1 MTSPC
6 QGIRILLLFL
16 KKMLRVLT
24 WGLIL
29 FLFLTGF
36 KASNWRHNQIGSIE
50 GLSNSAVT
58 SSYLDSKGYM
68 WFGTWDGLNRF
79 DGSNIKV
86 FKPNAFRK
94 NTINNNIIRNI
105 LEDRFNNLW
114 IVTENGLNTYDYEQN
129 IFTSYLNNT
138 DFIEY
143 REESY
148 RTSLDSDSIIWCS
161 KYNYGICKFDY
172 ENKQFSEPIQI
183 SNQEDITKKTVG
195 FAFTSNEQLWC
206 LSEEGNAYKL
216 EHRDTWKITETI
228 YLSSKYKFDSDKN
241 WFYTYHQ
248 QLFLFVSLN
257 NGGLLSINLEDGTIQ
272 ETKPQSTPFSVT
284 SLSVSLDGEFL
295 WGGTDE
301 GEIFKLNLSEA
312 CQIKLLENS
321 ENKKVKI
328 WSITQTKPDLLWI
341 GTDGDGVH
349 KYIMEGNFFELIKK
363 GDLSE
368 GNLNHNIVRAAHEDE
383 NGNLWIGTR
392 GNGLNLI
399 TKTNTPTKVFDTQN
413 GLSNN
418 AVLSLGNDSFKN
430 IWIGVDGKGI
440 DMFETKTGKI
450 LHFPD
455 DFENTSDIKLG
466 SVYSICLDAFN
477 DLWIGTSGYGLFRLS
492 IVRKKDGKYRLR
504 DHSHYKSDPLN
515 KNGLNSNIIYSIV
528 EGEPNIMW
536 IGTRGGGLYRLNTI
550 SEKFEAFRSNSNDL
564 NSLLNDDVLS
574 LCKSNNENLW
584 IGTSGGLDR
593 LNLTTFPYQFTHYTE
608 QNGLPNNTI
617 HAIQTDQNDNI
628 WVSTNNGLAKLN
640 YRNRQI
646 RSYFYSDGLQSNEFT
661 DGASCFG
668 KQTGKLYFGGV
679 NGLTYFD
686 PNKVSDIEYFPRLAI
701 TNFSVFNEP
710 EKEKNPVPFYID
722 MSDSLKLNYDQ
733 NFFRFEFTTLNFHN
747 KQKCMYAFKLEN
759 FNTDYTLIK
768 KEGEATYT
776 NVPPGDYIFKVKCT
790 NEDGIWNPDTRE
802 IKLTI
807 YPPFWKTTWAYISYV
822 FITFMAIFLFIFLL
836 LRRTK
841 MRNKLEIEKLE
852 IQKTK
857 EINHYKFQFFTNIAH
872 EFRTPLTLIM
882 APAAQL
888 MDLHPNDKEISPYV
902 KSIYNNS
909 TRLLHLIRE
918 LIDFR
923 KVETGHFKL
932 QVQNYNLT
940 DFTRTITEAFTQYAE
955 EKDIELKLID
965 NSQDII
971 GWFDNNIMEKILLN
985 LISNALK
992 YTPQKGSVSIELLR
1006 QQKNAV
1012 IRITDNGIG
1021 IPTKYQDKIFDRFF
1035 QNANSLPKEKRFSES
1050 AGVGLSLTKSLI
1062 ELHKGSIQLE
1072 SKPNIGS
1079 CFTISIPIS
1088 KSQYSNREKQNEIVI
1103 DESRIKDRAIE
1114 EIMGLELV
1122 SFANKETETSD
1133 GENPKPNILVVDDN
1147 EQLRNLIDDILHQD
1161 YNVLLAKNGLEALDK
1176 INSNDVSVIVSD
1188 IIMPEMDGLELC
1200 NAIKEN
1206 INTCHIPVILLTAKG
1221 ELEHRIQGIESGAD
1235 SYIPKPFDP
1244 RHLKVRIRKLIEMR
1258 NQVRDAF
1265 QSVQTVSV
1273 KDVSGLYKRDVK
1285 FVDNLQKFVDDNL
1298 DKTELNADLLA
1309 DQLAMSKTQLYRK
1322 IKAVTGFTP
1331 HGFIR
1336 NFRLKKAA
1344 SLLLESSYTVSEIIY
1359 ETGFNNRTYFYRC
1372 FKELY
1377 GESPTDYKKNILND
1391 TNQENT

>member
-1 MTSPC
+1 
-6 QGIRILLLFL
+6 
-16 KKMLRVLT
+16 MLRVFT

-29 FLFLTGF
+29 ILFLTGF
-36 KASNWRHNQIGSIE
+36 KASNWRHNQIGSID

-68 WFGTWDGLNRF
+68 WFGTWDGLNQF

-86 FKPNAFRK
+86 FKPSAFRK
-94 NTINNNIIRNI
+94 NAINNNIIRSI

-114 IVTENGLNTYDYEQN
+114 IVTEAGLNTYNYEHN
-129 IFTSYLNNT
+129 AFTSYLNNVE
-138 DFIEY
+138 FIEY

-148 RTSLDSDSIIWCS
+148 RASLDADSVIWCS

-172 ENKQFSEPIQI
+172 ENMQFSEPIRM
-183 SNQEDITKKTVG
+183 SNQDDITKKTVG

-206 LSEEGNAYKL
+206 LSEEGNVYKL
-216 EHRDTWKITETI
+216 EHGSDWEITKTI
-228 YLSSKYKFDSDKN
+228 YLSSKYEFDSDKN
-241 WFYTYHQ
+241 WFYTYHNN
-248 QLFLFVSLN
+248 LFLFVSLN
-257 NGGLLSINLEDGTIQ
+257 NGGLLSIHLEDGTIQ
-272 ETKPQSTPFSVT
+272 EIESQFTPFFVT
-284 SLSVSLDGEFL
+284 SLSAGLEGNFL

-301 GEIFKLNLSEA
+301 GKVFKLDLAEHSHITPIEISKNG
-312 CQIKLLENS
+312 
-321 ENKKVKI
+321 KVKI

-349 KYIMEGNFFELIKK
+349 KYIMEGNFFELINK

-368 GNLNHNIVRAAHEDE
+368 GNLNHNIVRATHEDE
-383 NGNLWIGTR
+383 NGNLWVGTR
-392 GNGLNLI
+392 GNGLNFI
-399 TKTNTPTKVFDTQN
+399 PVSGAPTKVFDAQN

-418 AVLSLGNDSFKN
+418 AVLSLGNDSYKN
-430 IWIGVDGKGI
+430 IWIGVDGEGI
-440 DMFETKTGKI
+440 DMFEAKTGKV

-455 DFENTSDIKLG
+455 DFENTSGIKLG

-477 DLWIGTSGYGLFRLS
+477 DLWIGTSGYGLFRLT
-492 IVRKKDGKYRLR
+492 IEQKKGGKYSLVNYR
-504 DHSHYKSDPLN
+504 HYKSDQLN
-515 KNGLNSNIIYSIV
+515 KNGLNSNIIYSIA
-528 EGEPNIMW
+528 EGEPNILW

-550 SEKFEAFRSNSNDL
+550 SEKFEAFRSHSDDL
-564 NSLLNDDVLS
+564 NSLMNDDVLS
-574 LCKSNNENLW
+574 LCKSNNDDLW
-584 IGTSGGLDR
+584 VGTSGGLNR
-593 LNLTTFPYQFTHYTE
+593 LKLNIFPYQFIHYTE

-628 WVSTNNGLAKLN
+628 WVSTNNGLAKVD
-640 YRNRQI
+640 YRNNQI

-668 KQTGKLYFGGV
+668 TLTGKLYFGGV
-679 NGLTYFD
+679 NGFTYFD
-686 PNKVSDIEYFPRLAI
+686 PNKVTDTEYFPNLVI
-701 TNFSVFNEP
+701 TKFSMFNE
-710 EKEKNPVPFYID
+710 KDTEKNPVPMYID
-722 MSDSLKLNYDQ
+722 ALDSLYLNYDQ
-733 NFFRFEFTTLNFHN
+733 NFFRFEFTILNFHN
-747 KQKCMYAFKLEN
+747 KQKCQYAFKLEN
-759 FNTDYTLIK
+759 FNTDYTIIK

-790 NEDGIWNPDTRE
+790 NEDGIWNPDIRE

-807 YPPFWKTTWAYISYV
+807 HPPFWKTTWAYISYV
-822 FITFMAIFLFIFLL
+822 IIAFAGVFLLIFLL

-841 MRNKLEIEKLE
+841 MRNKLAMERLE

-888 MDLHPNDKEISPYV
+888 MDFHPDNKEISPYV

-923 KVETGHFKL
+923 KVETGHFDL
-932 QVQNYNLT
+932 RVQNYDLT
-940 DFTRTITEAFTQYAE
+940 DFTRTITEAFTQYAL
-955 EKDIELKLID
+955 EKEIQLKLID
-965 NSQDII
+965 NSQNII

-992 YTPQKGSVSIELLR
+992 YTPKKGSVRIELMH
-1006 QQKNAV
+1006 QQKNA
-1012 IRITDNGIG
+1012 IIKITDTGIG

-1035 QNANSLPKEKRFSES
+1035 QNTNSFPKEKRNLDS

-1088 KSQYSNREKQNEIVI
+1088 KSQYSYRERQNEIVI

-1114 EIMGLELV
+1114 EIMGLEEV
-1122 SFANKETETSD
+1122 SFSNKATEISAVDTI
-1133 GENPKPNILVVDDN
+1133 KHNILVVDDN
-1147 EQLRNLIDDILHQD
+1147 AQLRNLIYDILHQD
-1161 YNVLLAKNGLEALDK
+1161 YSVLLAKNGIEALDK
-1176 INSNDVSVIVSD
+1176 INSNDISVIVSD

-1200 NAIKEN
+1200 NTIKED

-1258 NQVRDAF
+1258 NQVRNAF

-1273 KDVSGLYKRDVK
+1273 KDVSGLYKRDAK
-1285 FVDNLQKFVDDNL
+1285 FVDNLQKIVEENI
-1298 DKTELNADLLA
+1298 DKAELNADMLV

-1344 SLLLESSYTVSEIIY
+1344 SLLLESSYSVSEIIY

-1377 GESPTDYKKNILND
+1377 GESPTDYKKNIFNNI
-1391 TNQENT
+1391 NQEYT

>member
-1 MTSPC
+1 
-6 QGIRILLLFL
+6 
-16 KKMLRVLT
+16 MLRIFT
-24 WGLIL
+24 WGLVLI
-29 FLFLTGF
+29 LFLTGF
-36 KASNWRHNQIGSIE
+36 KASNWRYNQIGSLQ

-58 SSYLDSKGYM
+58 SSFLDSKGYM

-86 FKPNAFRK
+86 FKPNTYLK
-94 NTINNNIIRNI
+94 KTINNNIIRSI
-105 LEDRFNNLW
+105 LEDKFNNLW
-114 IVTENGLNTYDYEQN
+114 IVTETGLNTYHYEQN
-129 IFTSYLNNT
+129 TFTSYLDNINCT
-138 DFIEY
+138 EY

-148 RTSLDSDSIIWCS
+148 RASLDADSVIWCS
-161 KYNYGICKFDY
+161 KYNYGICKFDSK
-172 ENKQFSEPIQI
+172 NKQFSKPIQI
-183 SNQEDITKKTVG
+183 LKQNDITKKTAG
-195 FAFTSNEQLWC
+195 FAFTNSNQLWC
-206 LSEEGNAYKL
+206 LSEDGNVYKL
-216 EHRDTWKITETI
+216 EHANEWEITKTI
-228 YLSSKYKFDSDKN
+228 QPSDKYKFDSDRN
-241 WFYTYHQ
+241 WFFTYHNK
-248 QLFLFVSLN
+248 LFLFVSLN
-257 NGGLLSINLEDGTIQ
+257 NGGLLSINLEEGTVREI
-272 ETKPQSTPFSVT
+272 KPQTTSFSVT
-284 SLSVSLDGEFL
+284 TLSASLDGEFL

-301 GEIFKLNLSEA
+301 GEVFKLYLSESDP
-312 CQIKLLENS
+312 IILLENS

-328 WSITQTKPDLLWI
+328 WSITQTNPDLLWI

-349 KYIMEGNFFELIKK
+349 KYIMEGNFFKLISK
-363 GDLSE
+363 GERSE
-368 GNLNHNIVRAAHEDE
+368 GNLNHNIVRATHEDE
-383 NGNLWIGTR
+383 GGNLWIGTR

-399 TKTNTPTKVFDTQN
+399 SATRASTQVFDTQN

-418 AVLSLGNDSFKN
+418 AVLSLGNDSYKN
-430 IWIGVDGKGI
+430 IWIGVDGEGI
-440 DMFETKTGKI
+440 DMFESKTGKI
-450 LHFPD
+450 LHFPN

-492 IVRKKDGKYRLR
+492 IVQKKDEKYLLSNF
-504 DHSHYKSDPLN
+504 SHYKSDPLN
-515 KNGLNSNIIYSIV
+515 KNGLNSNIIYSIA
-528 EGEPNIMW
+528 EGEPNILW

-564 NSLLNDDVLS
+564 NSLMNNDVLS
-574 LCKSNNENLW
+574 LYKSNNENLW
-584 IGTSGGLDR
+584 VGTSGGLDR
-593 LNLTTFPYQFTHYTE
+593 LKLTTFPYQFTHYTE

-617 HAIQTDQNDNI
+617 HAIQADKNNNI
-628 WVSTNNGLAKLN
+628 WLSTNNGLAKLN
-640 YRNRQI
+640 YQNNQI
-646 RSYFYSDGLQSNEFT
+646 RNYFYSDGLQSNEFT

-668 KQTGKLYFGGV
+668 VKTSNLYFGGV

-686 PNKVSDIEYFPRLAI
+686 PNDVVDTEYFPRLAI
-701 TNFSVFNEP
+701 TKFSVFNETQ
-710 EKEKNPVPFYID
+710 KEKNPVPFYID
-722 MSDSLKLNYDQ
+722 LSDSLSLNYDQ

-759 FNTDYTLIK
+759 FNTDYTIIK

-776 NVPPGDYIFKVKCT
+776 NVPPGNYIFRVKCT
-790 NEDGIWNPDTRE
+790 NEDGIWNPDIRE

-807 YPPFWKTTWAYISYV
+807 HPPFWKTTWAYISYV
-822 FITFMAIFLFIFLL
+822 FISFIVLFLLIFLL
-836 LRRTK
+836 LRRAK
-841 MRNKLEIEKLE
+841 MKNKLAMERLE

-923 KVETGHFKL
+923 KVETGNFKL

-940 DFTRTITEAFTQYAE
+940 NFTRTITEAFTQYAL
-955 EKDIELKLID
+955 EKEIQLKLID
-965 NSQDII
+965 NSKDII

-992 YTPQKGSVSIELLR
+992 YTPQKGSVSIELTQ
-1006 QQKNAV
+1006 QQKNA
-1012 IRITDNGIG
+1012 IIKITDNGIG

-1035 QNANSLPKEKRFSES
+1035 QNASSLPKEKRFSES

-1062 ELHKGSIQLE
+1062 TLHKGSIQVE

-1079 CFTISIPIS
+1079 CFTVSIPIS
-1088 KSQYSNREKQNEIVI
+1088 KSYYSDSEKQNEIVI

-1114 EIMGLELV
+1114 EIMGLEVV
-1122 SFANKETETSD
+1122 SFANKEDETNTDASKK
-1133 GENPKPNILVVDDN
+1133 NNILIVDDN
-1147 EQLRNLIDDILHQD
+1147 EQLRNLIYDILHQD
-1161 YNVLLAKNGLEALDK
+1161 YTILLAKNGIEALDK

-1188 IIMPEMDGLELC
+1188 IIMPKMDGLELC

-1258 NQVRDAF
+1258 NLVRDAF
-1265 QSVQTVSV
+1265 QSAQTISV
-1273 KDVSGLYKRDVK
+1273 KNVSGLYKRDVK
-1285 FVDNLQKFVDDNL
+1285 FVDNLQQFVNDNL
-1298 DKTELNADLLA
+1298 DRTELNADMLA
-1309 DQLAMSKTQLYRK
+1309 VQLAMSKTQLYRK

-1377 GESPTDYKKNILND
+1377 GESPTDYKKSTGNK
-1391 TNQENT
+1391 NQPNT

>member
-1 MTSPC
+1 
-6 QGIRILLLFL
+6 
-16 KKMLRVLT
+16 MLRLSI

-29 FLFLTGF
+29 VLFLSSF
-36 KASNWRHNQIGSIE
+36 KTNKWRHNQIGSAE

-86 FKPNAFRK
+86 FKPNTFRK

-105 LEDRFNNLW
+105 LEDRFDNLW
-114 IVTENGLNTYDYEQN
+114 IVTETGLNTYDYEQN
-129 IFTSYLNNT
+129 TFTSYLDNI
-138 DFIEY
+138 DFLEY

-148 RTSLDSDSIIWCS
+148 RASLDLDSIIWCS
-161 KYNYGICKFDY
+161 KYNYGICKYDY
-172 ENKQFSEPIQI
+172 ENKQFSEPIKI

-195 FAFTSNEQLWC
+195 FAFAAKDQLWC

-216 EHRDTWKITETI
+216 EHKNTWEITKTI
-228 YLSSKYKFDSDKN
+228 QLSSKYQFNSDKN
-241 WFYTYHQ
+241 WFYIYHNQ
-248 QLFLFVSLN
+248 PFLFLSLN
-257 NGGLLSINLEDGTIQ
+257 NGGLLSVNLEDGTTQ
-272 ETKPQSTPFSVT
+272 KHEPQCIPFSIT
-284 SLSVSLDGEFL
+284 TLSASLDGEFL

-301 GEIFKLNLSEA
+301 GEVFKLDLSESGH
-312 CQIKLLENS
+312 ITRLENS

-328 WSITQTKPDLLWI
+328 WSIAQTEPDLLWI

-349 KYIMEGNFFELIKK
+349 RYIMEGNFFESIKK
-363 GDLSE
+363 GELSK
-368 GNLNHNIVRAAHEDE
+368 GKLNHDIVRATYEDE

-392 GNGLNLI
+392 GNGLNFI
-399 TKTNTPTKVFDTQN
+399 PETDAPTKVFDTQN

-418 AVLSLGNDSFKN
+418 AVLSLGTDPFKN
-430 IWIGVDGKGI
+430 IWIGVDGEGI
-440 DMFETKTGKI
+440 DMFEAKTKKI

-455 DFENTSDIKLG
+455 DFENTSGIKLG

-492 IVRKKDGKYRLR
+492 IVRKKNGNYRLANYR
-504 DHSHYKSDPLN
+504 HYKSDPLN

-528 EGEPNIMW
+528 EGEPNILW

-550 SEKFEAFRSNSNDL
+550 SEKSEAFRSNSNDL

-574 LCKSNNENLW
+574 LCKPDNENLW

-608 QNGLPNNTI
+608 QNKLPNNTI

-640 YRNRQI
+640 YKNNQI
-646 RSYFYSDGLQSNEFT
+646 RSYYYSDGLQSNEFT

-668 KQTGKLYFGGV
+668 IKTGNLYFGGV

-686 PNKVSDIEYFPRLAI
+686 PNEVTDTKYFPRLAI
-701 TNFSVFNEP
+701 TKFSVFNET
-710 EKEKNPVPFYID
+710 EKEKNSDPFYID
-722 MSDSLKLNYDQ
+722 MSDSLNLNYDQ

-747 KQKCMYAFKLEN
+747 KQKCKYAFKLEN
-759 FNTDYTLIK
+759 FSTDYTIIN
-768 KEGEATYT
+768 KEGEATFT
-776 NVPPGDYIFKVKCT
+776 NVPPGDYIFRVECT
-790 NEDGIWNPDTRE
+790 NEDGIWNPETRE

-807 YPPFWKTTWAYISYV
+807 FPPFWKTTWAYISYV
-822 FITFMAIFLFIFLL
+822 IISFMAIFLFIFLL

-841 MRNKLEIEKLE
+841 TRNKLAIERLE

-857 EINHYKFQFFTNIAH
+857 EMNHYKFQFFTDIAH

-923 KVETGHFKL
+923 KVETGHFEL
-932 QVQNYNLT
+932 HVQNYNLT
-940 DFTRTITEAFTQYAE
+940 DFTRTITEAFTQYAL
-955 EKDIELKLID
+955 EKEIHLKLID
-965 NSQDII
+965 NSQDVI
-971 GWFDNNIMEKILLN
+971 GWFDNNILEKILLN

-992 YTPQKGSVSIELLR
+992 YTPQQGSVFIELLH
-1006 QQKNAV
+1006 QQKNA
-1012 IRITDNGIG
+1012 ILKITDTGIG

-1035 QNANSLPKEKRFSES
+1035 QNKNSLPKEKRFSES

-1062 ELHKGSIQLE
+1062 KLHKGSIQLE

-1088 KSQYSNREKQNEIVI
+1088 KNEYSNSERENEIVI
-1103 DESRIKDRAIE
+1103 DENRIKDRAIE
-1114 EIMGLELV
+1114 EIMGLEV
-1122 SFANKETETSD
+1122 ISFTNKATETCANES
-1133 GENPKPNILVVDDN
+1133 KKQNILVVDDN
-1147 EQLRNLIDDILHQD
+1147 EQLRNLIYDILHQD
-1161 YNVLLAKNGLEALDK
+1161 YTVLLAKNGLEALDK
-1176 INSNDVSVIVSD
+1176 INSNDISLIVSD

-1200 NAIKEN
+1200 NTIKED

-1221 ELEHRIQGIESGAD
+1221 ELEHRIEGIESGAD

-1265 QSVQTVSV
+1265 QSTPNISV

-1285 FVDNLQKFVDDNL
+1285 FVDNLQKIVTENL
-1298 DKTELNADLLA
+1298 DKTELNADMLA

-1322 IKAVTGFTP
+1322 MKAVTGFTP

-1377 GESPTDYKKNILND
+1377 GDSPTDYKKNII
-1391 TNQENT
+1391 ENAMHENS